1 MNYVSP
7 AEGRKL
13 PGLRLVL
20 SVGVPNPWGEAAK
33 AILKI
38 KGIGFIPVA
47 HHAMAPNDE
56 LREWTGV
63 RDAPVAIL
71 DDEAPLS
78 IWIQIL
84 LMAER
89 IGSGPSLLP
98 EDALER
104 ALVIGIS
111 HEICGQDGF
120 GWNRR
125 LLMIEANSQQ
135 PGTSQTTAL
144 HVQLLKSWKASP
156 ETLARAHPRVIGIL
170 TMLADM
176 LKRQQAAGSA
186 YLVGKTLTAC
196 DVYWAAF
203 SQFIAPLP
211 QKYSPLQ
218 DWNRAN
224 FAAVPDD
231 VKAALD
237 PILMKHRD
245 MVFQRHV
252 GLPLDF

>member
-7 AEGRKL
+7 SEGRKL

-38 KGIGFIPVA
+38 RGIGFIPVA

-78 IWIQIL
+78 VWVQIL
-84 LMAER
+84 LLAER
-89 IGSGPSLLP
+89 IGAGPSLLP

-104 ALVIGIS
+104 ALVIGIA

-125 LLMIEANSQQ
+125 LLMIEQNARQ
-135 PGTSQTTAL
+135 PGTPDTTPL
-144 HVQLLKSWKASP
+144 HKQLLRNWKATP
-156 ETLARAHPRVIGIL
+156 ETLARAHPRLIALL
-170 TMLADM
+170 TGFADL
-176 LKRQQAAGSA
+176 LKRQQAAGSE
-186 YLVGKTLTAC
+186 YFVGKTLTAC

-211 QKYSPLQ
+211 QEDSPMQ

-224 FAAVPDD
+224 FAAVPGD

-245 MVFQRHV
+245 MVFRRHI